1 MERFG
6 FLIHPI
12 SVRKDVARKYPI
24 VKYLPERWVEGLVRH
39 ISPKTVSHITGVR
52 SLTGAE
58 AEGWFV
64 GCPLTPRQFLE
75 LDPQYVTGKIIDA
88 AKVAQRDGA
97 KIVGLGAYTS
107 IAGDGGITVARNVDI
122 AITTGNSYT
131 CYTAIEG
138 ACRGAELMGVTPG
151 QACVA
156 VVGASGSIGRVCA
169 HLLAADGVGE
179 LLLLGRNTARL
190 HEVAAELPSGV
201 VARVSTD
208 LDTLLLQADIIV
220 TVTSA
225 VDAVIEPRHLK
236 PGAVV
241 CDVSRPRDVSVRVA
255 EQRNDVLIV
264 EGGVVAVPGD
274 VAFHFNFGFP
284 PKTSYACMAETMILA
299 LEGRYESYSLGK
311 DLELE
316 KVREIGRLADKHGF
330 KLAGFRSFEKA
341 VTPEQIARIRQH
353 AEDNLKKRAD
363 VSR

>member
-24 VKYLPERWVEGLVRH
+24 VKCLPERWVEGLVKH

-52 SLTGAE
+52 SLTGSE

-75 LDPQYVTGKIIDA
+75 LDETYVTGKIIDA
-88 AKVAQRDGA
+88 AQVAARNGA

-107 IAGDGGITVARNVDI
+107 IAGDGGITVASRADV

-131 CYTAIEG
+131 CFTAIEG
-138 ACRGAELMGVTPG
+138 AMRAAELMGVTPG

-156 VVGASGSIGRVCA
+156 VVGATGSIGRVCA

-190 HEVAAELPSGV
+190 EAVAAELHAGV
-201 VARVSTD
+201 TVRVSTD
-208 LDTLLLQADIIV
+208 LDALLPLADIIV
-220 TVTSA
+220 TVTAA
-225 VDAVIEPRHLK
+225 VDAVIEPHHLK

-241 CDVSRPRDVSVRVA
+241 CDVARPRDVSIRVA
-255 EQRNDVLIV
+255 QQRDDVLII
-264 EGGVVAVPGD
+264 EGGVVAVPGEVD
-274 VAFHFNFGFP
+274 FHFNFGFP
-284 PKTSYACMAETMILA
+284 PKTSYACMAETMTLA

-311 DLELE
+311 ELELD
-316 KVREIGRLADKHGF
+316 KVREIGRLAAKHGF
-330 KLAGFRSFEKA
+330 KLAGMRSFEKA
-341 VTPEQIARIRQH
+341 VTSEQIAVIRQR
-353 AEDNLKKRAD
+353 ADDNLKAHR
-363 VSR
+363 

>member
-12 SVRKDVARKYPI
+12 SVRRDVARKYPALQF
-24 VKYLPERWVEGLVRH
+24 LPERWLEGLLTVMR
-39 ISPKTVSHITGVR
+39 PKTVSHITGVR
-52 SLTGAE
+52 SATGSE

-75 LDPQYVTGKIIDA
+75 LDAGFVTRKIIQA
-88 AKVAQRDGA
+88 AKVAQAEGA

-107 IAGDGGITVARNVDI
+107 IAGDGGITVDREVDI

-138 ACRGAELMGVTPG
+138 AHQAAGLMGVDPA
-151 QACVA
+151 QSVVA
-156 VVGASGSIGRVCA
+156 VVGASGSIGRVAA
-169 HLLAADGVGE
+169 HLLAERGVGRI
-179 LLLLGRNTARL
+179 LLIGRNTDRL
-190 HEVAAELPSGV
+190 HQVAEELPHGTNAEVA
-201 VARVSTD
+201 TD
-208 LDTLLLQADIIV
+208 LDAILPQADIIV

-225 VDAVIEPRHLK
+225 VDAVIQPRHLK

-255 EQRNDVLIV
+255 QERDDVLVV

-274 VAFHFNFGFP
+274 VEFNFNFGFP
-284 PKTSYACMAETMILA
+284 AKTSYACMAETMILS
-299 LEGRYESYSLGK
+299 LEGRYESFSLGK
-311 DLELE
+311 ELDLARV
-316 KVREIGRLADKHGF
+316 KEIGVLAVKHGF

-341 VTPEQIARIRQH
+341 VTPEQIAIIRER
-353 AEDNLKKRAD
+353 AEARKKERT
-363 VSR
+363 